1 MKGILKL
8 GVVLTLYATV
18 ACVGLAFV
26 YAATE
31 KVIAERQQADLDK
44 ALKELF
50 PAGDGFTDISGTIA
64 NRSPSVSFGSQYV
77 ITRGSERIGVAIR
90 AGGSSYGGPIAL
102 LVGVG
107 ADGKISGV
115 KILEHAD
122 TPGLGAN
129 AADPKYYVNK
139 AAGLTFY
146 GQFAGKSVQ
155 DPFEAK
161 EDVIAITAA
170 TITSRAVAAV
180 VKAVGIAA
188 AEWFAGNGISAGG
201 SK

>member
-8 GVVLTLYATV
+8 GLVLTLYAAV

-31 KVIAERQQADLDK
+31 KVIVERQQADLEK
-44 ALKELF
+44 ALGELF
-50 PAGDGFTDISGTIA
+50 PAADRFAPGIVGTSSIA
-64 NRSPSVSFGSQYV
+64 GITLEDQYGAY
-77 ITRGSERIGVAIR
+77 RGETLIGVAIR
-90 AGGSSYGGPIAL
+90 ASGPGYGGPITAL
-102 LVGVG
+102 TGVG
-107 ADGKISGV
+107 TDGVISRV
-115 KILEHAD
+115 KILEHTD

-129 AADPKYYVNK
+129 AADPKYFVDK

-161 EDVIAITAA
+161 QDVIAITAA
-170 TITSRAVAAV
+170 TITSRAVAV
-180 VKAVGIAA
+180 IVKASGIAA
-188 AEWFAGNGISAGG
+188 AEWFAGNGIFAGG